1 MATNNQTVE
10 IILSKSN
17 AGMVAIIAAIW
28 GVSEE
33 EVISFCLKG
42 STNPTK

>member
-10 IILSKSN
+10 ITLSRSN
-17 AGMVAIIAAIW
+17 AGMAAIIAAIW

-42 STNPTK
+42 STNLAK

>member
-1 MATNNQTVE
+1 MATNNQTIE
-10 IILSKSN
+10 IALSKAN

-28 GVSEE
+28 GASEE

-42 STNPTK
+42 STNLRK